1 MMVCGAALFAQTA
14 ADFSLHTTA
23 PGQGVGIAGYVGQDG
38 RVVIPETIGRERVAY
53 IGADAFYG
61 HSGITS
67 VTIPASVAY
76 IGSAAFAKCANL
88 SAISVSADN
97 QQYKDIDGVLF
108 TKDGET
114 LCAYPNAGKSAY
126 AIPDGVI
133 TIDEFAFLGCASLTS
148 VTIPASVVYVGRRAF
163 YGCDKL
169 KPEVRADIVKQFGT
183 RAFE

>member
-1 MMVCGAALFAQTA
+1 MTVCGAALFAQTA

-38 RVVIPETIGRERVAY
+38 RVVIPETIGRERVTF

-97 QQYKDIDGVLF
+97 QHYKDIDGVLF

-114 LCAYPNAGKSAY
+114 LCAYPSGGKSAY
-126 AIPDGVI
+126 VIPDGVI
-133 TIDEFAFLGCASLTS
+133 TIDEFAFAYCTNLTS
-148 VTIPASVVYVGRRAF
+148 VTMPASVIYAIRGAF

-169 KPEVRADIVKQFGT
+169 KPEVRADIVKRFGNK
-183 RAFE
+183 ALD